1 MCRCGLQKKNQT
13 TPTHKPFFCHTEYCR
28 TPFPRTLCLIW
39 CSTMSSR
46 GMGTSLGVLAAA
58 LVGWA
63 WGVHPWWMCSCVSLC
78 SYAIFIG
85 IRGCFHVVSN
95 MQTLTVR
102 PEAGGS
108 FQCFPRAPRTVLA
121 PGLVVPA
128 VAGLTKECLVTHVL
142 GTPR

>member
-1 MCRCGLQKKNQT
+1 MSAWMSLEGHKWGDDVQVWFTKKNQT

-28 TPFPRTLCLIW
+28 TPFPHILCLIW

-95 MQTLTVR
+95 MQTLR
-102 PEAGGS
+102 
-108 FQCFPRAPRTVLA
+108 QCALRLAAPFSASPGLPAPRW
-121 PGLVVPA
+121 PRGWW
-128 VAGLTKECLVTHVL
+128 CLRWL
-142 GTPR
+142 G